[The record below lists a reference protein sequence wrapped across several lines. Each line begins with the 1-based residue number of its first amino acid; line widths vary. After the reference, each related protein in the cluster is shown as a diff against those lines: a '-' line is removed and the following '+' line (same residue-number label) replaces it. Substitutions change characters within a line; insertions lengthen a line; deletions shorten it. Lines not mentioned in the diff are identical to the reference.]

1 MESDIPLDNARTT
14 ESVASREQLS
24 DRLNN
29 DSTKKQKVKSKNKNN
44 KEFRFSVDVTDG
56 NGLERTETD
65 GQDLRFLLSEYSEEE
80 RELIAA
86 VLKPFVGFNL
96 NRTDEEYQEYLRK
109 KGVAVSSRDAHAF
122 AVTALFKGEPCAN
135 IYAHIP
141 LVFHKHKA
149 VKLVFQ

>member
-1 MESDIPLDNARTT
+1 MKFTKGDIEGIISMANRRIRQGGVVKENLTT
-14 ESVASREQLS
+14 ENA
-24 DRLNN
+24 DGK
-29 DSTKKQKVKSKNKNN
+29 TGKTGK
-44 KEFRFSVDVTDG
+44 TDG

-109 KGVAVSSRDAHAF
+109 KGVAVSTRDAHAF
-122 AVTALFKGEPCAN
+122 AVTAMRGNVADYNQRKGAETRGCCKTLNSFATLF
-135 IYAHIP
+135 
-141 LVFHKHKA
+141 L
-149 VKLVFQ
+149 